1 MSEAELDTLLDGV
14 KSGSI
19 ETGPGK
25 GESGDAASFDFEN
38 QYDVAVARLTRL
50 DGIHQA
56 FVESCTRTLSGLLG
70 ESPSLN
76 LAYVHTSRFGE
87 FAEGLSAPLS
97 INVVKVMPQGKTALI
112 VLDFPLLYLAVDQYF
127 GGAGPVRKTASRK
140 MLSPTEL
147 RMAHQLRQVVM
158 DELQNAWQAVT
169 DLSFAFDSTADH
181 IDDAWVFPRDAL
193 VLEARFTVAF
203 GDATGSLQIVMP
215 YSLIETMRGALSA
228 EASGGKEDEAS
239 AEWSSLFAAN
249 VNRSR
254 VLITGSI
261 GGLTLN
267 LRDLVELSVGD
278 VLPIEMPEL
287 VDINVEG
294 VPVFRGMFGV
304 SNGKHAVK
312 ISGTQRDQMDWD

>member
-14 KSGSI
+14 QSGSI
-19 ETGPGK
+19 ETDANR
-25 GESGDAASFDFEN
+25 GDDEGASSFDFEN

-56 FVESCTRTLSGLLG
+56 FMEECTRALGSLLG
-70 ESPSLN
+70 DTPTLT

-87 FAEGLSAPLS
+87 FAEGLGSPLS
-97 INVVKVMPQGKTALI
+97 INLLKVMPQGKTALI
-112 VLDFPLLYLAVDQYF
+112 VFDFPLLYLAVDQYF
-127 GGAGPVRKTASRK
+127 GGAGPLKKTASRK
-140 MLSPTEL
+140 MLSPTEM
-147 RMAHQLRQVVM
+147 RMANLLRQIVT
-158 DELQNAWQAVT
+158 DELQNAWQSVT
-169 DLSFAFDSTADH
+169 DLSFAFDSMADH

-203 GDATGSLQIVMP
+203 GDTSGSFQILMP
-215 YSLIETMRGALSA
+215 YSLIETMRGVLSA

-239 AEWSSLFAAN
+239 IEWSTLFAAN
-249 VNRSR
+249 VNRSK
-254 VLITGSI
+254 VAISGSI
-261 GGLTLN
+261 SGLTLN
-267 LRDLVELSVGD
+267 LRDLVELSPGD

-312 ISGTQRDQMDWD
+312 ISGTQRDQSDWD